1 MQDQTSAVIVQRDGP
16 VGIITINRP
25 EKRNAINNAVQTGL
39 SDAFTDLE
47 ADDEI
52 KAIVLTGAG
61 EVAFSAGADMTE
73 RVASMETAAGAGNPS
88 RGDGYNAPARC
99 PKPVIAAINGFCYG
113 GATRLALNC
122 DFRIGSPNAKFR
134 FVGASYGLV
143 VAATQLAW
151 LTGPAVAKELLFTTR
166 VVESDEAHR
175 LGLLNHVYPLESLL
189 DEAVR
194 IGKQIAE
201 NSPFAVQWAKKV
213 VDAATVVIEGLE
225 AQDAADAATR
235 GSEDNS
241 ARFREATARVTGGR

>member
-1 MQDQTSAVIVQRDGP
+1 MQDQTAAVLVERDGP

-25 EKRNAINNAVQTGL
+25 EKRNAINAAVQNGL
-39 SDAFTDLE
+39 SDAFAELE

-61 EVAFSAGADMTE
+61 NVAFSAGADMTE
-73 RVASMETAAGAGNPS
+73 RVQALDTPAGAGNPS
-88 RGDGYNAPARC
+88 AGDGYNAPARC

-122 DFRIGSPNAKFR
+122 DFRIGAENAKFR

-166 VVESDEAHR
+166 VVEAEEAHR
-175 LGLLNHVYPLESLL
+175 LGLINHVYPLESLL

-201 NSPFAVQWAKKV
+201 NSPTAVQWAKKV
-213 VDAATVVIEGLE
+213 VDAATTVIEGIE
-225 AQDAADAATR
+225 AQKAADEATR
-235 GSEDNS
+235 GSDDNS
-241 ARFREATARVTGGR
+241 TRFREATARVTGR